1 MNPTNK
7 ATVTN
12 TAMGGAVATII
23 VYCFSAF
30 TDVPIGAEVAAAL
43 ATLFAMIFGA
53 FGKDPT

>member
-1 MNPTNK
+1 MTNK

-12 TAMGGAVATII
+12 TAMGGAVATMV
-23 VYCFSAF
+23 VYILSNF
-30 TDVPIGAEVAAAL
+30 TAVPIGSEVAAAL